1 MGVERE
7 LSTMATKVS
16 GPRGLEPMRSLT
28 AMWHGTSATA
38 FWLGRNKALIAPL
51 ALLPV
56 FLAAGLLSGDH
67 SQSIRILLTLAPA
80 LFYSGYAVVT
90 LKRLERNLTRR
101 QKRLEGEMLRR
112 LDEFSPNEV
121 RLSRQYFEARLAQ
134 ELNRSRRHNLP
145 LSLVTLSTA
154 PDRERAVLASQLVLT
169 SQLIEVTA
177 RYLRAEDSAGRLGR
191 YVYAICLPHTTRSGA
206 EVVIERLRNEFDG
219 QQPQFGVACLEPGGE
234 ATPEQLLQMALGHQL
249 AVIAA

>member
-1 MGVERE
+1 MSGGRE
-7 LSTMATKVS
+7 LSTTATKV
-16 GPRGLEPMRSLT
+16 RGLRGLDPPRF
-28 AMWHGTSATA
+28 SAFKRNGIDGVA
-38 FWLGRNKALIAPL
+38 FWLQRYRSLVAPL
-51 ALLPV
+51 ALLPL
-56 FLAAGLLSGDH
+56 FLAAELWFAGH
-67 SQSIRILLTLAPA
+67 SQTTRILMMLALA
-80 LFYSGYAVVT
+80 LFYSAYAVVT
-90 LKRLERNLTRR
+90 LMRLEGNLIRR
-101 QKRLEGEMLRR
+101 HMRFEGEMLRR

-121 RLSRQYFEARLAQ
+121 RLSRQYFEGRLAQ
-134 ELNRSRRHNLP
+134 EINRSRRHHLP

-154 PDRERAVLASQLVLT
+154 PERDKVVHT
-169 SQLIEVTA
+169 SHLIEVTA